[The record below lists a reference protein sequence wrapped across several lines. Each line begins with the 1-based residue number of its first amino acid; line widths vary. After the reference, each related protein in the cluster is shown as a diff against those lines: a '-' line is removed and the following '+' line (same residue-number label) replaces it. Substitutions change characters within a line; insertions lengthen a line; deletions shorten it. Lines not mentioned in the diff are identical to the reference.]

1 MDPLRAAFRVAEQI
15 PDGEKYRAEF
25 RFCWRAVG
33 LAALRVGDDE
43 VYDRAIDITGTE
55 REGAEL
61 RLAALRSRHRRS
73 TEFARDFVQRLA
85 EWEEVLWRS
94 ELSELAPLLVNTTGA
109 VGALEIINGIDDAF
123 TRTTMYSNIASAAVD
138 PDFKLAVLRLARE
151 SASLTERGNYN
162 YALKHVVSGFIDA
175 GWLDLAEEAV
185 GAMNDPEIK
194 LDYLDRLREAARAA
208 DDHRRAGRAETE
220 EDDIRGAT
228 PGIRSQSEILLVA
241 ETLVGMDLD
250 EDFPSSG
257 TLFKRVGR
265 LLRDGDSEGAAAL
278 VREHFPARL
287 CPATL
292 AFPEDQLSALLAFQ
306 VRALVGYDRNDLKV
320 EYLTDLAIGL
330 MERGLEVPST
340 VAQALAADDLI
351 RLSPP
356 APMSIHAIDPT
367 TLSFDAFVLHLFNR
381 PVARTEEDE
390 RIFNRETNMDPGVA
404 DPEALVTMTARLFR
418 EFGQIAPRYSVE
430 QVDKAMWFLQGYPY
444 MIFSEAGSRHV
455 SDAAALELLTS
466 TYHLFAD
473 YVAGRGLSD
482 DVTSFHMIYDQMW
495 GNDSWQPVL
504 FETMVRVLETD
515 DDDCRAAALHGL
527 NHLHDRREWRASVER
542 VIDEFLKRGGPS
554 LAPGIIAYARECRDG
569 RAL

>member
-1 MDPLRAAFRVAEQI
+1 M
-15 PDGEKYRAEF
+15 
-25 RFCWRAVG
+25 
-33 LAALRVGDDE
+33 
-43 VYDRAIDITGTE
+43 
-55 REGAEL
+55 
-61 RLAALRSRHRRS
+61 
-73 TEFARDFVQRLA
+73 
-85 EWEEVLWRS
+85 
-94 ELSELAPLLVNTTGA
+94 
-109 VGALEIINGIDDAF
+109 
-123 TRTTMYSNIASAAVD
+123 
-138 PDFKLAVLRLARE
+138 ARE
-151 SASLTERGNYN
+151 SASLTEQGNYN

-175 GWLDLAEEAV
+175 GRLDLAEEAV

-194 LDYLDRLREAARAA
+194 LDYLERLREAARAA
-208 DDHRRAGRAETE
+208 DDHRRAGRAETG
-220 EDDIRGAT
+220 EDDIRDAT

-265 LLRDGDSEGAAAL
+265 LLRDGDQAGAIAL
-278 VREHFPARL
+278 VREQFPARL

-292 AFPEDQLSALLAFQ
+292 ALPEPELAALLLFQ
-306 VRALVGYDRNDLKV
+306 LGAAERYRRNDVKV

-330 MERGLEVPST
+330 RERGLATPADVSE
-340 VAQALAADDLI
+340 ALDEEPFLWLA
-351 RLSPP
+351 PP
-356 APMSIHAIDPT
+356 ASVSVHAIDPT
-367 TLSFDAFVLHLFNR
+367 TLSFESFVLHLFNR
-381 PVARTEEDE
+381 PVARTEEDA

-418 EFGQIAPRYSVE
+418 EFGQIAPRYSPE
-430 QVDKAMWFLQGYPY
+430 QVDKAMWFLQGDPY

-466 TYHLFAD
+466 TYHVFAD

-482 DVTSFHMIYDQMW
+482 DVTSFHMVYDQMW

-504 FETMVRVLETD
+504 FETMVRVLEID

-542 VIDEFLKRGGPS
+542 VIDEFLKRGGS
-554 LAPGIIAYARECRDG
+554 NLAPGIVAYARECRDG